1 MVVFG
6 NLLDL
11 AVYNAYVLFSHV
23 HPEYEA
29 GKSHRRRLFLEKLA
43 LDLVQDAVSDRAA
56 AVDAV
61 TAGVPVDPWC
71 RTRLVKVFV
80 EGAAPGMW
88 TGRRRRDA
96 QSAAFQSASDI

>member
-11 AVYNAYVLFSHV
+11 AAYNAYVLFSHV

-56 AVDAV
+56 AVDAA
-61 TAGVPVDPWC
+61 TAGVGSN
-71 RTRLVKVFV
+71 V
-80 EGAAPGMW
+80 EPASS
-88 TGRRRRDA
+88 T
-96 QSAAFQSASDI
+96 SALQELPQKCGQEDDGEML